1 MRTLVPEEPVLFD
14 DFKAR
19 RTRGQR
25 ERRLARYRALTLG
38 VVATRTGNRLRQLRR
53 LITGG

>member
-1 MRTLVPEEPVLFD
+1 MRTLVPTDPVLFD

-25 ERRLARYRALTLG
+25 ARRLARYRALTLG
-38 VVATRTGNRLRQLRR
+38 AFATRAGNRLRQLRR
-53 LITGG
+53 LLSRG